1 MESLQNHLLVAMP
14 HLTDP
19 SFNKSVIYIC
29 DNSPRGTMGL
39 VVNRP
44 MTSANVAL
52 ILNALGMDSG
62 DQPSPL
68 KEIYYGG
75 PVQPGIGFVLHS
87 SDYGREVSN
96 RISDDLALSTNL
108 DVLEDIRKGVG
119 PDHYRRSL
127 GYAGWGEDQVE
138 REIANGD
145 WLVIPATAEFVFN
158 KPDTKKWE
166 QAARRF
172 GIEIAEMGGQGGEA

>member
-75 PVQPGIGFVLHS
+75 PG
-87 SDYGREVSN
+87 
-96 RISDDLALSTNL
+96 
-108 DVLEDIRKGVG
+108 LERWAKEQLMAA
-119 PDHYRRSL
+119 RSL
-127 GYAGWGEDQVE
+127 TGYRTTW
-138 REIANGD
+138 
-145 WLVIPATAEFVFN
+145 P
-158 KPDTKKWE
+158 
-166 QAARRF
+166 
-172 GIEIAEMGGQGGEA
+172 